1 MSGARDVSRDASAA
15 GFVHATAVVIGE
27 HGVLIRGASGA
38 GKSTLASALIA
49 EAAASGRFA
58 RLVGDDRV
66 SVSAAGGAP
75 VARPHP
81 AIAGAIEQRG
91 EGILAAPYEPA
102 ATLAAV
108 VDLCSAKTER
118 FPEDN
123 DQFAQVAGHRLP
135 RLALQEGSFGPESV
149 RQVLFFLDRR
159 VG

>member
-1 MSGARDVSRDASAA
+1 MSAVRDASAA

-38 GKSTLASALIA
+38 GKSALAGALIA
-49 EAAASGRFA
+49 EATASGRFA

-66 SVSAAGGAP
+66 SVSAAGAAP

-102 ATLAAV
+102 AALAAV
-108 VDLCSAKTER
+108 IDLCGAKIER
-118 FPEDN
+118 FPEDD
-123 DQFAQVAGHRLP
+123 DQFAEVAGHRLP
-135 RLALQEGSFGPESV
+135 RLALQDGNFGPESV
-149 RQVLFFLDRR
+149 RQVLLFLDRCVR
-159 VG
+159 